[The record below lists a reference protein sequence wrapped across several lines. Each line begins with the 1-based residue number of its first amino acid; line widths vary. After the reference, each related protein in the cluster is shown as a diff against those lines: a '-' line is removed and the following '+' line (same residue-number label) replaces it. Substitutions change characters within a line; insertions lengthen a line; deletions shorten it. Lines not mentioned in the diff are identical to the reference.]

1 MSDPGNTS
9 TPSSGGSGR
18 RSRPVEI
25 GRRRLSLADIV
36 RASQGAEVALSPE
49 VIPQLEQAYHQAEEI
64 STRQPVYGRSTG
76 VGANR
81 LIPVDP
87 DDADHGMR
95 LLRSHAVDAGRE
107 IPAPAVRAML
117 AIRLSQLTGGR
128 SGINPEVAVGLE
140 RMLAAGVTPELRE
153 LGSVGTA
160 DLAAL
165 AGTALAL
172 TGERPVRVSASGVA
186 ADAPPFE
193 PIAPFGMESALPFM
207 SSSALTLARAAL
219 ALDELQRLDR
229 AGRVVAALSALA
241 VRANTQAFSRAAAQ
255 AAASPGAARVAR
267 EMRRLTKRT
276 PVPARIQDPF
286 GFRAY
291 VPSQAAVVAAMETLW
306 LRIEQLASAS
316 QENPLFDFEHSRVI
330 HHGSFHQVGLG
341 LAVDGLTVALAQTA
355 PLVISRINMLHE
367 PAFSGVEPF
376 LAAGPAG
383 SSGHMM
389 TEYIAAGA
397 MGELRNAAQPASL
410 GTVVLSRGAE
420 EDASFASQAVVQ
432 LERAVEHY
440 RPMLAVE
447 LLTAH
452 RAAYQLGKWPPKVL
466 RPVMERL
473 HEEIPIIDVDHDL
486 RPEVEKAAGLLDEIG
501 EVL

>member
-9 TPSSGGSGR
+9 ATSPGGHGR
-18 RSRPVEI
+18 RARPVEI
-25 GRRRLSLADIV
+25 GRRRLSLTDIV
-36 RASQGAEVALSPE
+36 SAARGAEVTLVPE
-49 VIPQLEQAYHQAEEI
+49 VIPQLEQAYQRAEEI

-81 LIPVDP
+81 LTPVGP
-87 DDADHGMR
+87 DDAEHGMR
-95 LLRSHAVDAGRE
+95 LLRSHAADAGPE
-107 IPAPAVRAML
+107 VPAPAVRAML
-117 AIRLSQLTGGR
+117 AIRLSQLAGGR

-140 RMLAAGVTPELRE
+140 RMLSCGAVPELRT

-172 TGERPVRVSASGVA
+172 TGERRVHGTDSEGSV
-186 ADAPPFE
+186 FE
-193 PIAPFGMESALPFM
+193 PISPFGMESALPFM

-241 VRANTQAFSRAAAQ
+241 VRANTQTFSRAAAR
-255 AAASPGAARVAR
+255 AAASPGAARVAQ

-291 VPSQAAVVAAMETLW
+291 VPSQAAVVAGMETLQ
-306 LRIEQLASAS
+306 LRIEQLASES

-330 HHGSFHQVGLG
+330 HHGSFHQVALG
-341 LAVDGLTVALAQTA
+341 LAVDGLNLALAQTA
-355 PLVISRINMLHE
+355 PLITSRINMLHE
-367 PAFSGVEPF
+367 PAFNGVEPF
-376 LAAGPAG
+376 LASGPSG

-389 TEYIAAGA
+389 IEYIAAGA
-397 MGELRNAAQPASL
+397 MAELRNAAQPASL

-420 EDASFASQAVVQ
+420 EDASFAAQAVVQ
-432 LERAVEHY
+432 LERAVANY

-447 LLTAH
+447 LLSAH

-466 RPVMERL
+466 RPVMDRL
-473 HEEIPIIDVDHDL
+473 YEELPIVDADHDL
-486 RPEVEKAAGLLDEIG
+486 RPEVERAAALLDEIG

>member
-9 TPSSGGSGR
+9 TPSSGGSG
-18 RSRPVEI
+18 SSDRPVEI

-36 RASQGAEVALSPE
+36 RAAQGAEVTLTPE
-49 VIPQLEQAYHQAEEI
+49 VIPQLEQAYQQAEEI

-81 LIPVDP
+81 LTPVEP

-95 LLRSHAVDAGRE
+95 LLRSHAADAGAE
-107 IPAPAVRAML
+107 IPPPAVRAML
-117 AIRLSQLTGGR
+117 AIRLSQLAGGQ

-140 RMLAAGVTPELRE
+140 RMLAAGATPELRE

-172 TGERPVRVSASGVA
+172 TGERPVKVSASDA
-186 ADAPPFE
+186 AAGAPPFE

-207 SSSALTLARAAL
+207 SSSALTLARTAL
-219 ALDELQRLDR
+219 ALDELRRLDR

-255 AAASPGAARVAR
+255 AAASPGAARVAQ

-291 VPSQAAVVAAMETLW
+291 VPSQAAVLAAMETLQ

-330 HHGSFHQVGLG
+330 HHGSFHQVALG
-341 LAVDGLTVALAQTA
+341 LAVDGLTLALAQTA
-355 PLVISRINMLHE
+355 PLVISRISMLHE
-367 PAFSGVEPF
+367 PAFNGVEAF
-376 LAAGPAG
+376 LSSGPAG

-389 TEYIAAGA
+389 AEYIAAGA
-397 MGELRNAAQPASL
+397 MGELRNAAQPAAL

-447 LLTAH
+447 LLSAH

>member
-1 MSDPGNTS
+1 M
-9 TPSSGGSGR
+9 
-18 RSRPVEI
+18 EI
-25 GRRRLSLADIV
+25 GRRRLSLVDIV
-36 RASQGAEVALSPE
+36 HAAGGAEVTLAPD
-49 VIPQLEQAYHQAEEI
+49 VMPRLEQSYRRAEEI

-81 LIPVDP
+81 LTPVDP
-87 DDADHGMR
+87 DDAEHGMR
-95 LLRSHAVDAGRE
+95 LLRSHAADAGSE
-107 IPAPAVRAML
+107 VPAPAVRAML
-117 AIRLSQLTGGR
+117 TIRLSQLAGGR

-140 RMLAAGVTPELRE
+140 RMLACGVTPELRA

-172 TGERPVRVSASGVA
+172 TGERPVRRSSQQHSPESGPGRSPA
-186 ADAPPFE
+186 APDFE
-193 PIAPFGMESALPFM
+193 PISPFGMESALPFM

-241 VRANTQAFSRAAAQ
+241 VRANTQAFSRAAGR
-255 AAASPGAARVAR
+255 AAASPGAARVAQ

-291 VPSQAAVVAAMETLW
+291 VPSQAAVVAAMETLQ
-306 LRIEQLASAS
+306 LRIEQLASES

-330 HHGSFHQVGLG
+330 HHGSFHQVALG
-341 LAVDGLTVALAQTA
+341 LAVDGLTLALAQTA
-355 PLVISRINMLHE
+355 PLVLSRITMLHE
-367 PAFSGVEPF
+367 PAFNRVEPF
-376 LAAGPAG
+376 LASGPAG

-389 TEYIAAGA
+389 IEYIAAGA
-397 MGELRNAAQPASL
+397 AGELRNAAQPASL

-447 LLTAH
+447 LLSAH

-466 RPVMERL
+466 RPVVERL
-473 HEEIPIIDVDHDL
+473 HEEIPIRDADHDL
-486 RPEVEKAAGLLDEIG
+486 RPEVERAAGLLDEIG